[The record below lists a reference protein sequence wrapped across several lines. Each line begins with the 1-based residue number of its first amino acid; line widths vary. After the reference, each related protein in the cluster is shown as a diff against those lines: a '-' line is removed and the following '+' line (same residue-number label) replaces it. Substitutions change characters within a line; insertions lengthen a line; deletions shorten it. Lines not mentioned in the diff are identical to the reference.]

1 MNTMI
6 LNQIEDIISRLTLD
20 EQLRLV
26 EWLTHRIRQRTLL
39 THPFAVSDLAAMA
52 ADPEIQAELRQIEA
66 EFARAEADG
75 LELVAMEAMRARSG

>member
-1 MNTMI
+1 MDTKI
-6 LNQIEDIISRLTLD
+6 LNEIEDIISRLTLD

-39 THPFAVSDLAAMA
+39 QPPFAVPDLTAMA

-66 EFARAEADG
+66 EFACAEADG
-75 LELVAMEAMRARSG
+75 LELVALGARSG